1 MANYSDTIYSDIYN
15 DDAVYNSL
23 QRFQRKSKN
32 FRRGQRRAK
41 EAHRAARYD
50 SFYTVHTTATEPHND
65 L

>member
-1 MANYSDTIYSDIYN
+1 MNIYSDSIYSDILECDAAYN
-15 DDAVYNSL
+15 KM
-23 QRFQRKSKN
+23 QRYQRKSKN
-32 FRRGQRRAK
+32 FRRGQRKAK

>member
-1 MANYSDTIYSDIYN
+1 MNIYSDSIYSDILEG
-15 DDAVYNSL
+15 DAVYNRK
-23 QRFQRKSKN
+23 QRYQRKAKN
-32 FRRGQRRAK
+32 FRRGQRKAK

>member
-1 MANYSDTIYSDIYN
+1 MNIYSDSIYSDILESDAAYN
-15 DDAVYNSL
+15 RM
-23 QRFQRKSKN
+23 QRYQRKSKN
-32 FRRGQRRAK
+32 FRRGQRKAK